1 MGKRQRKRAG
11 AARKP
16 TSRNASTQARS
27 RTQGRSPEET
37 ARALTFLLV
46 HARPLILERWHPS
59 SCIASTR
66 VALDFLREL
75 GIRAYPMAVRVVI
88 ANKPMARRWQ
98 AGQFGRDQQEGLRWL
113 AEDGSYSSGLGYAPE
128 HYDPA
133 REWAGHLVCV
143 VDRPQCAVVLD
154 ISLDQASRPQHGV
167 HLRPHVFIT
176 SRDWLAGE
184 TAHREEV
191 DGSLLSYKVD
201 LQNKRYLRW
210 PDWTDKGRREPTLRA
225 LRQLW
230 DAGAR

>member
-16 TSRNASTQARS
+16 TAQNASTRAS
-27 RTQGRSPEET
+27 RTQGRSREET
-37 ARALTFLLV
+37 ARALAFLLMR
-46 HARPLILERWHPS
+46 ARPLILERWQPR

-66 VALDFLREL
+66 IALDFLREL

-88 ANKPMARRWQ
+88 ANEPMARRLL
-98 AGQFGRDQQEGLRWL
+98 AGQVGRDQQECLRWL
-113 AEDGSYSSGLGYAPE
+113 AEDGSYDLSLGFAPK

-143 VDRPQCAVVLD
+143 VDGPQAAVALD
-154 ISLDQASRPQHGV
+154 LSLDQASRPQHGI
-167 HLRPHVFIT
+167 HLCPHVFIA
-176 SRDWLAGE
+176 SRDWLAGS
-184 TAHREEV
+184 TDHWEEV
-191 DGSLLSYKVD
+191 GGSLLAYKVD
-201 LQNKRYLRW
+201 PENTAYLRS

-230 DAGAR
+230 KEGTR